1 MNTSTNSKRKFQLAA
16 WLSGGLMVL
25 VPAPSLGQGQP
36 APPPPQTAATAEQ
49 QPVVV
54 IKKESK
60 LVLVDSVVTDKKG
73 NYIRDLTQNDFKVFE
88 DNKEQAVSTFS
99 TGADAATQANG
110 QRRYLILFFDNS
122 TMAAPDQIQARSA
135 ATKFIAAN
143 AGPDPLMAVVD
154 FGGSLRIVQNFTA
167 NANLLQAAVSGV
179 KSSSVDPNAPSS
191 DVPVTVASAGL
202 PSLGNAA
209 ADFGARSMLLA
220 VRSLAK
226 NLRGIP
232 GRKMVVLFSGGFP
245 LTSEN
250 QSELTATIDAC
261 NKSNVA
267 VYALDARG
275 LTAPV
280 PGGSARRNTPAG
292 KTHAVSNRPSNRR
305 TSARPRILLAAFP
318 ASAMPDPQRPGGG
331 GTGGGGTGG
340 GGRGGGGGTGGGG
353 TGGGGRGG
361 GGGTGGTGGGT
372 GGTGGGGRGG
382 GTGGTSGTGGGTR
395 GGTGG
400 GTGGGT
406 RSGGFNPRSH
416 YNNSPFNRPRTIVA

>member
-1 MNTSTNSKRKFQLAA
+1 MNTLKNSKQKIQLVA
-16 WLSGGLMVL
+16 WLFGALIFL
-25 VPAPSLGQGQP
+25 VPVPARSQGQEQ
-36 APPPPQTAATAEQ
+36 PPPPPPRTAATAEQ

-88 DNKEQAVSTFS
+88 DNKEQQVSTFS

-135 ATKFIAAN
+135 AKKFIEAN
-143 AGPDPLMAVVD
+143 AGPDRLMAVVD

-167 NANLLQAAVSGV
+167 NAQVLQAAVSGV
-179 KSSSVDPNAPSS
+179 KTSSVDPNAPP
-191 DVPVTVASAGL
+191 DVPVTVASSGL
-202 PSLGNAA
+202 SSFGPSLGNAA

-226 NLRGIP
+226 NLRSIP
-232 GRKMVVLFSGGFP
+232 GRKMVVLFSGGFA
-245 LTSEN
+245 LTQEN

-275 LTAPV
+275 LVATA
-280 PGGSARRNTPAG
+280 PGGSAGRRVPADR
-292 KTHAVSNRPSNRR
+292 TRAVSNRAPTQRISPRR
-305 TSARPRILLAAFP
+305 ISARRISLQTISPRPHLILAA
-318 ASAMPDPQRPGGG
+318 
-331 GTGGGGTGG
+331 
-340 GGRGGGGGTGGGG
+340 
-353 TGGGGRGG
+353 
-361 GGGTGGTGGGT
+361 
-372 GGTGGGGRGG
+372 
-382 GTGGTSGTGGGTR
+382 
-395 GGTGG
+395 
-400 GTGGGT
+400 
-406 RSGGFNPRSH
+406 
-416 YNNSPFNRPRTIVA
+416 